1 MSQNNTISTE
11 SAVNTISPFR
21 LKAINESLSMM
32 SGHLSV
38 EVSDGWTSS
47 GPSQVLAI
55 RPKDTANMKFLP
67 VLHVSDLEPDMTP
80 SEIAE
85 RIVSIYHDELHD
97 IDFTQDATSK
107 DYVLRHVVPR
117 LINKDKVGDAQDSG
131 IITEHFIGNLY
142 IYWTVIIKDQ
152 GDEQISY
159 ALDQRDLDSVGVTI
173 DEIKPAALGNI
184 INTFEIT
191 SIEDVLGLS
200 DDSLTQTFYVATNR
214 RRHYGATVLLFPEV
228 LDSLEMKYGSYH
240 IIPSSVHE
248 VLIVPDSLRI
258 GAQELKDMLVDVNST
273 IVSDKDILDDH
284 IYRYENGRLSVV
296 D

>member
-1 MSQNNTISTE
+1 MSHTTNS
-11 SAVNTISPFR
+11 SATSLNSVSQFKLN
-21 LKAINESLSMM
+21 AMNESLSMM
-32 SGHLSV
+32 PGHLSI
-38 EVSDGWTSS
+38 EASDGWTSS

-55 RPKDTANMKFLP
+55 RPKDTEDMKFLP

-80 SEIAE
+80 SEIAAK
-85 RIVSIYHDELHD
+85 IVSIYHDELND

-107 DYVLRHVVPR
+107 DYVLHHVVPR

-131 IITEHFIGNLY
+131 IIIEHFLGDLY

-159 ALDQRDLDSVGVTI
+159 PLDQKNLDSVGVTL
-173 DEIKPAALGNI
+173 DEIRPAALKNVRD
-184 INTFEIT
+184 TFEIT

-200 DDSLTQTFYVATNR
+200 YDSLTQTFYVATNR
-214 RRHYGATVLLFPEV
+214 RRHYGATVLLFPEI
-228 LDSLEMKYGSYH
+228 LDSLEEKYGSYH

-258 GAQELKDMLVDVNST
+258 GARELKDMLVDVNTT
-273 IVSDKDILDDH
+273 IVSDKDTLDDH
-284 IYRYENGRLSVV
+284 IYRYASGRLSVV